1 LQFLPESSTDFIF
14 SAYAEEFGLYGCLF
28 LLLLYFFIIGRSLFI
43 AARAQDT
50 YSRLLAGSLAMT
62 FFVYLFVNVGM
73 LIGLLHVVGLPLPR
87 ISYGGTSLVTA
98 MAGFGL
104 LMPIHTHRKSLSS

>member
-1 LQFLPESSTDFIF
+1 
-14 SAYAEEFGLYGCLF
+14 
-28 LLLLYFFIIGRSLFI
+28 
-43 AARAQDT
+43 
-50 YSRLLAGSLAMT
+50 MT